1 MKILILRVDIAIS
14 RFKIYMLDRLFF
26 LPYSLKTKYSQKICK
41 DIVRITNEMKKQRI
55 I

>member
-1 MKILILRVDIAIS
+1 MKILILRVDIIIS

-26 LPYSLKTKYSQKICK
+26 LPHSLKVKYLKKVCK
-41 DIVRITNEMKKQRI
+41 DIVRITNEVKKQKI